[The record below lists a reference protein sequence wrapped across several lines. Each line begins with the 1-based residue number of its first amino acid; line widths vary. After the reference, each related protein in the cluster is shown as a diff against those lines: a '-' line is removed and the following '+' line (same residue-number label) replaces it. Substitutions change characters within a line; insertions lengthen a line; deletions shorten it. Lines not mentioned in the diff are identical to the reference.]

1 MTLLRL
7 TPLALSRSRFAL
19 SPFAETLGSMK
30 VLRADRADPW
40 LAPWHARHHD
50 AFRSALDAD
59 PFARGLVRLLSS
71 TKWLPSFVAVPP
83 SGGMLTTLAEELPH
97 LPRVPD
103 EEVGGEI
110 RESVAHS
117 WKQHDLSWLTGHDWG
132 ARTAELFRSV
142 WERHV
147 APDWPRRKA
156 LLERDVTYRAGLLA
170 AYGWPRALE
179 QMSRRS
185 AWVGTDAIRFSDQ
198 SFPDRVIGDDGML
211 FVPVS
216 LARGTWLCEAV
227 PDRYALVYPARGS
240 GAASEQPRPARAL
253 EHLIGAGRAA
263 VLHELRRPA
272 TTSELA
278 AHLGCSLGTVGGHL
292 AVLRNAELVVGT
304 RVGRRVVYRRTGIGD
319 LLAAE
324 QVAAERND

>member
-19 SPFAETLGSMK
+19 SPFAETLGVMK
-30 VLRADRADPW
+30 VLGADCTDPW
-40 LAPWHARHHD
+40 LAPWHARHHG
-50 AFRSALDAD
+50 AFRAALDAD
-59 PFARGLVRLLSS
+59 PFAAGLVRLLSS
-71 TKWLPSFVAVPP
+71 TKWLPAFVAVPP
-83 SGGMLTTLAEELPH
+83 PGGMLTTLAEELPY

-103 EEVGGEI
+103 QEMRAEI
-110 RESVAHS
+110 EDAVVHS
-117 WKQHDLSWLTGHDWG
+117 WKQHDLGWLTGHGWG
-132 ARTAELFRSV
+132 ARTADLFRTV

-147 APDWPRRKA
+147 APDWPRRRA

-170 AYGWPRALE
+170 AYGWPRALQ

-185 AWVGTDAIRFSDQ
+185 EWVGTDAIRFSDQ

-216 LARGTWLCEAV
+216 LSRGTWLCEAA

-240 GAASEQPRPARAL
+240 AAPSEQPRPAQAL
-253 EHLIGAGRAA
+253 EQLIGSGRAA
-263 VLHELRRPA
+263 VLCELRRPA

-304 RVGRRVVYRRTGIGD
+304 RVGRRVVYRRTDTGD
-319 LLAAE
+319 LLAG
-324 QVAAERND
+324 ERDA